1 MKVAGGPSFVI
12 FVSVK
17 PLNFTAM
24 KGFIEVTT
32 GNNAYKALVQV
43 NTIQTVIE
51 EGSVVCI
58 YFSTGSKYIKTDQS
72 YAQILNLIQNAL

>member
-1 MKVAGGPSFVI
+1 
-12 FVSVK
+12 
-17 PLNFTAM
+17 M

-51 EGSVVCI
+51 EGSVVHASI
-58 YFSTGSKYIKTDQS
+58 FTGTLDHGERNTSKLT
-72 YAQILNLIQNAL
+72 NLTPRF

>member
-1 MKVAGGPSFVI
+1 
-12 FVSVK
+12 
-17 PLNFTAM
+17 M

-58 YFSTGSKYIKTDQS
+58 YFFSTGSKYIKTDQS

>member
-1 MKVAGGPSFVI
+1 
-12 FVSVK
+12 
-17 PLNFTAM
+17 M
-24 KGFIEVTT
+24 KGFIELTT
-32 GNNAYKALVQV
+32 GNNAYTALVQV

-51 EGSVVCI
+51 EGSDVCI